1 MQATLQPAQQKNV
14 SVPTYR
20 KALLMRLRGTTA
32 TTGCSA
38 SMCCRGGGWGE
49 KRVALAAAAAA
60 AAAAAGDARGV
71 GGNRAIR
78 GVRVGILERGARG
91 VTCDV

>member
-1 MQATLQPAQQKNV
+1 
-14 SVPTYR
+14 
-20 KALLMRLRGTTA
+20 
-32 TTGCSA
+32 
-38 SMCCRGGGWGE
+38 MCCRGGGWGE

-60 AAAAAGDARGV
+60 AAAEAAAAAAGDARGV
-71 GGNRAIR
+71 GGKRAIR